1 MWLEFYPANCVDF
14 SVRLDECLL
23 LRDFLNR
30 TDKTKHL
37 QKGLKV
43 VPNILRILQMG
54 NLLGRAGE
62 RKIPLNCQLNKLCF
76 THLIP

>member
-1 MWLEFYPANCVDF
+1 MDF
-14 SVRLDECLL
+14 SVRLDEYLL
-23 LRDFLNR
+23 LHDFLNR

-62 RKIPLNCQLNKLCF
+62 RKIPLNCQLNKICF
-76 THLIP
+76 RHLIP